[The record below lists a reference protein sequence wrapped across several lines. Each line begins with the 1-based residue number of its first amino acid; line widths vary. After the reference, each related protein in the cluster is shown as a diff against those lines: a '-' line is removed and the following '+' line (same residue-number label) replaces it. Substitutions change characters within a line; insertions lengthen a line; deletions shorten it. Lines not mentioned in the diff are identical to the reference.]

1 MKRIFTLCFALL
13 AGLAVFAQG
22 NTVEFVDAG
31 GNVIPAGSTVVRD
44 NIEFSSITG
53 IGTIHSGVYVKNMTT
68 SSTSCAVSC
77 SIENMPSGQ
86 FQICGFGNCVPV
98 PLNDRI
104 AEYPISDVIDCDAV
118 PLAAGETMDTQSEWM
133 RVRTGNY
140 GSFNVKYSIQG
151 GSEITVNY
159 VYSDPTGINDVQTS
173 TDKTV
178 VGYYTLG
185 GQQLDCQQKG
195 INIIKYSDGTT
206 EKKLLR

>member
-1 MKRIFTLCFALL
+1 MKRIFTLCFLLL

-22 NTVEFVDAG
+22 NTVEFVDAD

-53 IGTIHSGVYVKNMTT
+53 IGTVHSDVYVRNMTD
-68 SSTSCAVSC
+68 SPASCAVNC

-86 FQICGFGNCVPV
+86 FQICGFGECVPV
-98 PLNDRI
+98 PINERV
-104 AEYPISDVIDCDAV
+104 AEYPISSVIDCDAIT
-118 PLAAGETMDTQSEWM
+118 LEAGETKDTQSEWL

-159 VYSDPTGINDVQTS
+159 VYSDPTGINDVQAS

-178 VGYYTLG
+178 VGYYTLD

>member
-1 MKRIFTLCFALL
+1 MKRIFTLCFVLL

-22 NTVEFVDAG
+22 NTVEFVDAD
-31 GNVIPAGSTVVRD
+31 GNVIPAGSTVMRD
-44 NIEFSSITG
+44 DIEFSSTTG
-53 IGTIHSGVYVKNMTT
+53 FGTIHSGVYVKNMTN

-86 FQICGFGNCVPV
+86 FQICGFGDCVPV
-98 PLNDRI
+98 PINERV
-104 AEYPISDVIDCDAV
+104 AEYPISSVIDCDAIT
-118 PLAAGETMDTQSEWM
+118 LEAGETKDTQSEWL

-159 VYSDPTGINDVQTS
+159 VYSDPTGINDVQAS
-173 TDKTV
+173 TDKIV
-178 VGYYTLG
+178 VGYYTLD